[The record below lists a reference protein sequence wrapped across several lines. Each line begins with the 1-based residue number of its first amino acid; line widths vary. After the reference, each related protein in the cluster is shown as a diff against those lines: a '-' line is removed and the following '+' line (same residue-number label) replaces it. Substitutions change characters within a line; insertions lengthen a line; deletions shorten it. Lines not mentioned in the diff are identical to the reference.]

1 MQRLLQGLACAIALI
16 LLSACGFKPL
26 YGTSGLVA
34 ESVSSKLASVNIP
47 EQSTR
52 AGQLIRNAILSAIA
66 PVGTNA
72 TTEYQFDMTP
82 KTGEEDSVEAQNTDV
97 LRRSY
102 RLSVAFDLVKITT
115 GKSVYSGKTF
125 SYVSYDRTGVPFANQ
140 QARTNAEER
149 AAGEVALDIRTRLAA
164 YFSNH

>member
-1 MQRLLQGLACAIALI
+1 MPRLLQGLACAVALV
-16 LLSACGFKPL
+16 LLSGCGFKPL
-26 YGTSGLVA
+26 YGTSRLAG
-34 ESVSSKLASVNIP
+34 ESVSAKLASVNIP

-52 AGQLIRNAILSAIA
+52 AGQLIRNAILSASA

-72 TTEYQFDMTP
+72 ITRYRFDMTP
-82 KTGEEDSVEAQNTDV
+82 KTSEEDAVEAQNTDV

-102 RLSVAFDLVKITT
+102 RLTVGFDLVDISN

-149 AAGEVALDIRTRLAA
+149 AADEVALDIRTRLAA